1 MAIIGAGCVFT
12 GTNPSYTQF
21 ELSHHFKTACAKFII
36 TEPEMLET
44 VKTATKATGIPCSH
58 IWIFD
63 TQNQEIPEGFF
74 SWKKLLGY
82 GEEDWVPFDDEDVSK
97 TTTAARLFSSGT
109 TGLPKAAA
117 LSHYNLVAQHTLVN
131 EVQESHYKVGID
143 LISWNLPSVPLAQ
156 PTSQSL
162 MTDYVLSVRS
172 SACVTFQ
179 CFMPPWFPSHTSRHC
194 EPIMLPSS
202 CAALR
207 SNHFYRLFRNT
218 ESRNS
223 FSSHLWHSLRSN
235 FLSSEITHS
244 NLSKWRALAPVLST
258 KTTRTHCKKSWAL
271 KLRSTRVGGW
281 RKQAP

>member
-1 MAIIGAGCVFT
+1 
-12 GTNPSYTQF
+12 
-21 ELSHHFKTACAKFII
+21 
-36 TEPEMLET
+36 MLET

-143 LISWNLPSVPLAQ
+143 LIS
-156 PTSQSL
+156 
-162 MTDYVLSVRS
+162 
-172 SACVTFQ
+172 
-179 CFMPPWFPSHTSRHC
+179 
-194 EPIMLPSS
+194 
-202 CAALR
+202 
-207 SNHFYRLFRNT
+207 
-218 ESRNS
+218 
-223 FSSHLWHSLRSN
+223 
-235 FLSSEITHS
+235 
-244 NLSKWRALAPVLST
+244 
-258 KTTRTHCKKSWAL
+258 
-271 KLRSTRVGGW
+271 
-281 RKQAP
+281 